1 MCCVCVCMYVCL
13 AAVCR
18 SKCPGYVGITGIV
31 VQETQNTFKL
41 ICKDNRVRSEHA
53 LHNNSYILWILTG
66 CVLSCLCP
74 DSTSSLS
81 FVLLPN
87 AFMQSDIYPSFQ
99 WCLLPAPICSCPKGS
114 KHIHIDSV
122 WLRVHSLWQSPSV
135 QSKRKICKEVQGQGY
150 N

>member
-1 MCCVCVCMYVCL
+1 MCL

-41 ICKDNRVRSEHA
+41 ICKDNRVRSEDA
-53 LHNNSYILWILTG
+53 LHNNLYVLWILTG
-66 CVLSCLCP
+66 CVFSCLCP

-87 AFMQSDIYPSFQ
+87 AFMQ
-99 WCLLPAPICSCPKGS
+99 
-114 KHIHIDSV
+114 
-122 WLRVHSLWQSPSV
+122 
-135 QSKRKICKEVQGQGY
+135 
-150 N
+150 